1 VSEDKE
7 KDPWRFYQAEHL
19 WKKMAVALEQKEIVE
34 QRLYISNKLIDL
46 FLERDELM
54 QVFHESPSDN
64 IKKAMMNNLAAV
76 NSQID
81 SLLIYLHEETDERE
95 SRSVDHDRET
105 STGGLEDGG
114 LDAI

>member
-19 WKKMAVALEQKEIVE
+19 WKKMAEALEQKEIAE
-34 QRLYISNKLIDL
+34 QKLYLSNKLVNL

-54 QVFHESPSDN
+54 QLFHESKSDK
-64 IKKAMMNNLAAV
+64 IKKTMMENLSAV

-81 SLLIYLHEETDERE
+81 SLLIYLREGEDEQ
-95 SRSVDHDRET
+95 V
-105 STGGLEDGG
+105 
-114 LDAI
+114 